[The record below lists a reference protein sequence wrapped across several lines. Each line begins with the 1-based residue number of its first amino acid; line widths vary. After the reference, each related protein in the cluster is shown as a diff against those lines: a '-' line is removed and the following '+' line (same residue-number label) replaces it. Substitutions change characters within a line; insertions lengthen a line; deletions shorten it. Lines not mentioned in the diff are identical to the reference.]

1 MELSLFQKLKN
12 IGVFRGEIWP
22 YLTLKDICHLLKVD
36 KYTRLICL
44 ELNNQISQKL
54 MINFYNCQEN
64 EQPLALNSIFNIFP
78 IISKLILNATQIMEF
93 ETMLALYQ
101 IESICTSLKDFTV
114 IISNH
119 SSVGISNLYNVEVLD
134 ISFDSVRL
142 ESQLMEC
149 LLRYV
154 P

>member
-54 MINFYNCQEN
+54 MINFYN
-64 EQPLALNSIFNIFP
+64 
-78 IISKLILNATQIMEF
+78 
-93 ETMLALYQ
+93 
-101 IESICTSLKDFTV
+101 
-114 IISNH
+114 
-119 SSVGISNLYNVEVLD
+119 SV
-134 ISFDSVRL
+134 
-142 ESQLMEC
+142 
-149 LLRYV
+149 
-154 P
+154 